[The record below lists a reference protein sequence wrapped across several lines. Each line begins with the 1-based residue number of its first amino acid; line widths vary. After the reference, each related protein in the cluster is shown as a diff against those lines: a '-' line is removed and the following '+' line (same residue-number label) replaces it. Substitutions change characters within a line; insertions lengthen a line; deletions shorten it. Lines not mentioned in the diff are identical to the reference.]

1 VYIVSAFWE
10 FWLTKFS
17 LFKQHWNSIVSSF
30 SKPLNFNSG
39 MKQNNG
45 QSGQYLNT
53 ETIGMK
59 PKNNLTGPYF
69 KKELILADFRL
80 ANLSRD
86 CSVIGRREVLTGKA
100 KFGIFGDG
108 KEIIQMALAKQFKN
122 GDWRSGYYRD
132 QTWMMAMGLYDSLE
146 FFHQLYGNIDDQF
159 NSGSGGRVFNN
170 HFSVPNINRDGT
182 WRDLTK
188 QKNSSA
194 DISPT
199 AGQMPR
205 LLGLAYASKLFR
217 QNKDLKQFT
226 TLSLNGNEV
235 AFGSIGD
242 ASTSEGYFWETIN
255 AAGVL
260 QVPMAVSI
268 YDDGYGISV
277 PKKYQTTKGSISE
290 ILKGFETEKDKP
302 GIRIFKGKGW
312 DYPGLIKLYEEGI
325 AICREQHTPVVFHIE
340 EVTQPQ
346 GHSTSGSHERYK
358 SEERLKWEIEFDPI
372 RKMREW
378 IHSLDI
384 ATDEE
389 LDKIVVEAE
398 EEAKES
404 RRKGWESFQT
414 PIKTERDAL
423 VKIINDRS
431 CKCTDK
437 VKENS
442 VDSYTEELK
451 QVASPIRKDNF
462 VTARKILRNI
472 CGTCLKADNL
482 NEELNGWLKRNYAD
496 ALKGYDSFLYNETPT
511 SVLNVKPVAPV
522 YSADSPEVPGRQVL
536 RDNYDKLFSKYPL
549 LVTFGEDTGVI
560 GGVNQS
566 LEGLQKKF
574 GELRITDTGIREA
587 TILGQGLGLA
597 LRGMRPIAEIQY
609 LDYLM
614 YALQILSDDLATTH
628 YRSAG
633 KMVAP
638 LIIST
643 RGHRLEGIW
652 HSGSPMSMLINSVRG
667 VYVCSPRDMTRA
679 AGFYNTLLEGND
691 PAVVIEPLNG
701 YRLKEKL
708 PDNLGEFK
716 IQLGIPEI
724 LNPGTDLTIVTYGS
738 TVKIAIEAVKQLA
751 LHDISVE
758 LIDVQTLIP
767 FDKNKMIVESLKKTN
782 RVLFLDEDVP
792 GGTTAYMMQEV
803 LEKQN
808 GWQFLD
814 SPPKTLAA
822 KEHRP
827 AYTTDGDYFS
837 KPNAEDVFDV
847 VYGMMKEAV
856 PDKY

>member
-1 VYIVSAFWE
+1 
-10 FWLTKFS
+10 
-17 LFKQHWNSIVSSF
+17 
-30 SKPLNFNSG
+30 
-39 MKQNNG
+39 MKQNNNK
-45 QSGQYLNT
+45 SGDTASQ
-53 ETIGMK
+53 TIEMK
-59 PKNNLTGPYF
+59 PIEKLPHGLTR
-69 KKELILADFRL
+69 EIILADFRL

-86 CSVIGRREVLTGKA
+86 LSVIGRREVLTGKA

-108 KEIIQMALAKQFKN
+108 KEIIQMALAKQFRL

-132 QTWMMAMGLYDSLE
+132 QTWMMAMGLYDPLE
-146 FFHQLYGNIDDQF
+146 FFHQLYGNTDNQF
-159 NSGSGGRVFNN
+159 NTGSGGRVFNN
-170 HFSVPNINRDGT
+170 HFSVPNINPDGT

-217 QNKDLKQFT
+217 QNKELQQFT
-226 TLSLNGNEV
+226 TLSVNGNEV

-242 ASTSEGYFWETIN
+242 ASTSEGYFWESIN

-290 ILKGFETEKDKP
+290 ILKGFESEKDKP

-312 DYPGLIKLYEEGI
+312 DYIGLIKLYEEGI

-358 SEERLKWEIEFDPI
+358 SEERLRWEDEFDPI
-372 RKMREW
+372 KKMREW
-378 IHSLDI
+378 ILSIDL
-384 ATDEE
+384 ATPEE
-389 LDKIVVEAE
+389 LDKLAADAA
-398 EEAKES
+398 EEAKEA
-404 RRKGWESFQT
+404 RRIGWESFQN
-414 PIKTERDAL
+414 PIKIERDAL
-423 VKIINDRS
+423 VKIINDRR
-431 CKCTDK
+431 CHCTDNT
-437 VKENS
+437 KENTI
-442 VDSYTEELK
+442 DNFTEELK
-451 QVASPIRKDNF
+451 RVASPIRKDNF
-462 VTARKILRNI
+462 MTARKILRNI
-472 CGTCLKADNL
+472 CGQCVSADNL
-482 NEELNGWLKRNYAD
+482 NEELRGWLKRNYKE
-496 ALKGYDSFLYNETPT
+496 ALKSYDSYLYNDTPT
-511 SVLNVKPVAPV
+511 SVLNVKPIAPV
-522 YSADSPEVPGRQVL
+522 YSENSQEVPGRQIL
-536 RDNYDKLFSKYPL
+536 RDNYDKLFAKYPR
-549 LVTFGEDTGVI
+549 LVTFGEDTGAI

-566 LEGLQKKF
+566 LEGLQKKY

-628 YRSAG
+628 YRTAG
-633 KMVAP
+633 RMIAP

-652 HSGSPMSMLINSVRG
+652 HSGSPMSMLISSVRG
-667 VYVCSPRDMTRA
+667 IYVCSPRDMTRA

-691 PAVVIEPLNG
+691 PAIVIEPLNG
-701 YRLKEKL
+701 YRLKERM
-708 PDNLGEFK
+708 PDNIGEYRLE
-716 IQLGIPEI
+716 LGIPEI
-724 LNPGTDLTIVTYGS
+724 MNQGTDITVVTYGS
-738 TVKIAIEAVKQLA
+738 TVKIAAEAVKQLA
-751 LHDISVE
+751 AHDISVE
-758 LIDVQTLIP
+758 LIDVQTLVP
-767 FDKNKMIVESLKKTN
+767 FDRNKMIVESLKKTN

-803 LEKQN
+803 LEKQG
-808 GWQFLD
+808 GWQYLD
-814 SPPKTLAA
+814 SAPKTLAA

-847 VYGMMKEAV
+847 IYRMMKEAM
-856 PDKY
+856 PEKY

>member
-1 VYIVSAFWE
+1 MKEINIQSD
-10 FWLTKFS
+10 
-17 LFKQHWNSIVSSF
+17 FKLSRD
-30 SKPLNFNSG
+30 
-39 MKQNNG
+39 
-45 QSGQYLNT
+45 
-53 ETIGMK
+53 E
-59 PKNNLTGPYF
+59 
-69 KKELILADFRL
+69 ILADFRL
-80 ANLSRD
+80 ASLSRNL
-86 CSVIGRREVLTGKA
+86 SVIGRREVLTGKA

-108 KEIIQMALAKQFKN
+108 KEVIQLALAKQFRD

-132 QTWMMAMGLYDSLE
+132 QTWMMAMGLYTSLE
-146 FFHQLYGNIDDQF
+146 FFHQLYGNTDREI
-159 NSGSGGRVFNN
+159 NPGNAGRVFNN
-170 HFSVPNINRDGT
+170 HFSVPNINPDGS

-217 QNKDLKQFT
+217 QNAALHGYT
-226 TLSLNGNEV
+226 TLTNKGNEV

-242 ASTSEGYFWETIN
+242 ASTSEGHFWETIN

-260 QVPMAVSI
+260 QVPMAVSV

-290 ILKGFETEKDKP
+290 ILSGFESEKGKP

-312 DYPGLIKLYEEGI
+312 DYPGLVKLYKEGI
-325 AICREQHTPVVFHIE
+325 SICRNEQTPVLFHIE

-358 SEERLKWEIEFDPI
+358 NEERLKWEMEFDPI
-372 RKMREW
+372 KRMREW
-378 IHSLDI
+378 IIETSV
-384 ATDEE
+384 ATPEE
-389 LDKIVVEAE
+389 LDKLSSEAE
-398 EEAKES
+398 EEARTARK
-404 RRKGWESFQT
+404 KGWDLFQD

-423 VKIINDRS
+423 VRIIDARS
-431 CKCTDK
+431 CRCSEDP
-437 VKENS
+437 KEES
-442 VDSYTEELK
+442 VVNYTEDLK
-451 QVASPIRKDNF
+451 KVIAPIRKDNF
-462 VTARKILRNI
+462 VTARKLLRNVCSA
-472 CGTCLKADNL
+472 CGKSDSLKD
-482 NEELNGWLKRNYAD
+482 ELEGWLKRNYED
-496 ALKGYDSFLYNETPT
+496 AHDSYDTFLYNETPT

-522 YSADSPEVPGRQVL
+522 YSDNSPEVPGRQIL
-536 RDNYDKLFSKYPL
+536 RDNYDKLFTKYPL
-549 LVTFGEDTGVI
+549 LVTFGEDTGGI

-566 LEGLQKKF
+566 LEGLQKKY

-587 TILGQGLGLA
+587 TILGQGIGLS

-614 YALQILSDDLATTH
+614 YALQLLSDDLATTH
-628 YRSAG
+628 YRTAG
-633 KMVAP
+633 GMVAP

-691 PAVVIEPLNG
+691 PAIVIEPLNG

-708 PDNLGEFK
+708 PDNIGEFR
-716 IQLGIPEI
+716 IQIGIPEI
-724 LNPGTDLTIVTYGS
+724 INQGTDITIITYGS
-738 TVKIAIEAVKQLA
+738 TVRVAMDAVRLLEK
-751 LHDISVE
+751 HDISVE
-758 LIDVQTLIP
+758 LIDVQTLVP
-767 FDKNKMIVESLKKTN
+767 FDTKKMILESIKKTS

-803 LEKQN
+803 LENQ
-808 GWQFLD
+808 GAWQFLD
-814 SPPKTLAA
+814 SPPKTLAG

-837 KPNAEDVFDV
+837 KPSSEDIFDA

-856 PDKY
+856 PEKY